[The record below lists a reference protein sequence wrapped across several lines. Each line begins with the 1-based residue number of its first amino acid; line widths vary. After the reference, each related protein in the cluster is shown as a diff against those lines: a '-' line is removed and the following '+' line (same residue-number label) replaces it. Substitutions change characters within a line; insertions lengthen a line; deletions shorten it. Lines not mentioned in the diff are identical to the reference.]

1 MGSPG
6 PNQNGH
12 RARVP
17 EWLATLGIK
26 EGDYFTDSKPRARRA
41 MKSACFSGPARIH
54 IYLGLQTMGFQQ
66 ELAVKMDAGK
76 RVPVQPV
83 DVCAATGIDRRHFRQ
98 YMSCLES
105 MGLAKIEG
113 WTKGRFKIYSYAVP
127 RPVDPQKIVT
137 GAVTMYNS
145 FAGCSP
151 ELKSLLDRYRI
162 KVPKDFVTDAV
173 TIQELQRL
181 AEVTKQAELSLRQY
195 IECHRERG
203 AYKEERNGKK
213 HIERNRP
220 SSSSAVDSDTPKAE
234 EEERRD
240 LYQEF
245 KSAYPAEHFDEG
257 KTKPSFEG
265 KPKAEQRRVLARLQI
280 YLTCGR
286 WKDAGGRWIPFASK
300 WLQSYDAD
308 PPPALQKTTAT
319 AANDKERLRRIA
331 AEVEE
336 DRKWR

>member
-1 MGSPG
+1 MGSAR
-6 PNQNGH
+6 PNQNGY

-66 ELAVKMDAGK
+66 ELAVKMEAGK
-76 RVPVQPV
+76 RVPVTPA

-98 YMSCLES
+98 YMNCLES

-137 GAVTMYNS
+137 AAVTS

-151 ELKSLLDRYRI
+151 ELSSLLKRYRI
-162 KVPKDFVTDAV
+162 HVPKDFVTSPV

-195 IECHRERG
+195 IECHRDG
-203 AYKEERNGKK
+203 AAYKEERNGKK
-213 HIERNRP
+213 HIERNHP
-220 SSSSAVDSDTPKAE
+220 SSSAVRSDKPKAE
-234 EEERRD
+234 EEDRRD

-245 KSAYPAEHFDEG
+245 KSAYPVEHFDEG
-257 KTKPSFEG
+257 KTKPSFKA
-265 KPKAEQRRVLARLQI
+265 KPKPEQRRVLERLQI
-280 YLTCGR
+280 YLSCDR
-286 WKDAGGRWIPFASK
+286 WKDDEGRWIPFASK
-300 WLQSYDAD
+300 WLQSYDSD
-308 PPPALQKTTAT
+308 PPPALQKAKATAT
-319 AANDKERLRRIA
+319 NDRERLRRLA